1 MDVKNTWVSE
11 IRKVL
16 TGQLEACKGV
26 FFTSGVRDHSPSRC
40 NTTQSQ
46 PCLIHLTAYMVEGVI
61 TEVDVVGCGAEFHHF
76 SILFTFLLGV
86 NLRNNH

>member
-26 FFTSGVRDHSPSRC
+26 FFTSGVRGHSPSHC
-40 NTTQSQ
+40 NTTQSNDQ
-46 PCLIHLTAYMVEGVI
+46 ERLIHLTAHMLEEVI
-61 TEVDVVGCGAEFHHF
+61 TEVDAVGCLII
-76 SILFTFLLGV
+76 SVFLKYF
-86 NLRNNH
+86 RSD

>member
-26 FFTSGVRDHSPSRC
+26 FFTSGVRGHSPSHR
-40 NTTQSQ
+40 NTIPFKPDTSYSTQAGGGDYRGG
-46 PCLIHLTAYMVEGVI
+46 CCRTWCRVE
-61 TEVDVVGCGAEFHHF
+61 
-76 SILFTFLLGV
+76 SLLLFINVFV
-86 NLRNNH
+86 RINL